1 MMEDS
6 GQSKL
11 LSSISAN
18 QNDELP
24 IFNVHSEPVMIEAIN
39 VISLLG
45 KSNKVIIRAKG
56 DSIPNAV
63 AIANI
68 ITEKMLKGN
77 SKIQKFWWILKC
89 LQALEKCFQLLR
101 LFYKKISNLIDA
113 TRSFKK
119 HSFAFFA
126 YSLINI

>member
-77 SKIQKFWWILKC
+77 SKIQKILVDTEMPAGIGKMLSTIEIV
-89 LQALEKCFQLLR
+89 LQK
-101 LFYKKISNLIDA
+101 N
-113 TRSFKK
+113 
-119 HSFAFFA
+119 
-126 YSLINI
+126 